1 MTGKPLGSRT
11 TAIEALQGADL
22 SGKVAIVTGA
32 NSGIGVETVRALTHA
47 GADVILCSRDPVAGE
62 RAAETIRSGDVKG
75 KITVKQLDLA
85 DFSSIKAF
93 ADSMNKELSRLDLL
107 ILNAGV
113 MACPLMRTKQGF
125 EMQIGVN
132 HIGHFYLTSLLLPK
146 LKESGTAESP
156 SRVVS
161 VSSLAHTF
169 GQINVDDLNYD
180 HRRYYAWGSYGQ
192 SKLANVLFARELARR
207 MEAENSHVKAYSLH
221 PGAIKTNLQRHMGW
235 MNIPFSLFSPLLK
248 TQPQGAATS
257 MYAATAPGI
266 PSGAYLVD
274 CKEAQSSAA
283 GRDMKLAAV
292 LWDKTEELVNKAV
305 NKN

>member
-1 MTGKPLGSRT
+1 MTGKSMGSRT

-47 GADVILCSRDPVAGE
+47 GADVVLCSRDLAAGD
-62 RAAETIRSGDVKG
+62 RAAESIRSGNVKG

-85 DFSSIKAF
+85 DFSSISAF
-93 ADSMNKELSRLDLL
+93 SESVNKELSRLDLL

-113 MACPLMRTKQGF
+113 MACPLMRTKEGF

-146 LKESGTAESP
+146 LKASGTAESP

-169 GQINVDDLNYD
+169 GQINLEDLNYNQ
-180 HRRYYAWGSYGQ
+180 RKYYSWGSYGQ
-192 SKLANVLFARELARR
+192 SKLANVLFVRELARR

-248 TQPQGAATS
+248 TQAQGAATTIV
-257 MYAATAPGI
+257 AATAPDI
-266 PSGAYLVD
+266 PSGAYLAD
-274 CKEAQSSAA
+274 CKEAKSSAA
-283 GRDMKLAAV
+283 GRDMSVASA
-292 LWDKTEELVNKAV
+292 LWAKTEELVSKAL
-305 NKN
+305 NQ